1 MIITDYKTPCAPR
14 SSEKAASIFIFH
26 ISYLGGT
33 QRRSGAR
40 ALANPALLVTTCPIC
55 VTNRAL
61 YMISSVEKQRYT
73 FYLFWLRNETDTV
86 VFIIRARSSSPNG
99 CCCSA
104 QAGLLGLFFG
114 LACCSLLFCPPALS
128 SFVKPPPMLV
138 QISTLFKHFGSYV
151 LSRSHPLGQLQC
163 MPKTNRGQLQS
174 NRDRCG
180 MRIVGVRVKIDLC
193 RRFDSWSWWV
203 ELNIVL
209 PVWPS
214 AGEGGCRVV
223 LFFFFRRWSY
233 MNDANIVRTGRWFCS
248 TRAVRTIGTS
258 AGAGLKYGANFLS
271 MS

>member
-1 MIITDYKTPCAPR
+1 MTCCMSWSAAVCNDAMQAVRIRTKGITHYCNSACSCQDCSGMIIADYKTPCAPR

-40 ALANPALLVTTCPIC
+40 ALADPALVVTTCPIC

-114 LACCSLLFCPPALS
+114 LACCSLLFCPLAEQPRFHLS
-128 SFVKPPPMLV
+128 
-138 QISTLFKHFGSYV
+138 
-151 LSRSHPLGQLQC
+151 
-163 MPKTNRGQLQS
+163 
-174 NRDRCG
+174 
-180 MRIVGVRVKIDLC
+180 
-193 RRFDSWSWWV
+193 
-203 ELNIVL
+203 
-209 PVWPS
+209 
-214 AGEGGCRVV
+214 
-223 LFFFFRRWSY
+223 
-233 MNDANIVRTGRWFCS
+233 
-248 TRAVRTIGTS
+248 
-258 AGAGLKYGANFLS
+258 
-271 MS
+271 